1 MRHQCPHDYLRGT
14 LMLATIEKSLVALFN
29 PAAPASGPRLLGADG
44 LMLLRRVASEVSLP
58 VVTVATGKLDQQT
71 EPIGKT
77 LIADPFTLFSGELA
91 APDFVHGQFLYLGG
105 LWLDEDILV
114 AALAAQSAGYDTR
127 VFIDLSIARRRC
139 ERSPTLTR
147 LNQHG
152 VLLTTT
158 RQAAY
163 EWAMSGTPGQRQ
175 VLRQLVDAAPS
186 G

>member
-1 MRHQCPHDYLRGT
+1 
-14 LMLATIEKSLVALFN
+14 MLATIEKSLVALFN
-29 PAAPASGPRLLGADG
+29 PAALPSGSRSLVADG
-44 LMLLRRVASEVSLP
+44 LALLGRVASEVSLP
-58 VVTVATGKLDQQT
+58 VVTVATGRLAQQT

-77 LIADPFTLFSGELA
+77 LVADPFTLFSGEAL
-91 APDFVHGQFLYLGG
+91 APDFVDCPFLYLGG

-127 VFIDLSIARRRC
+127 VLIDLSIARRRVD
-139 ERSPTLTR
+139 RSPTLTR

-163 EWAMSGTPGQRQ
+163 EWAMSGNPGQRQ
-175 VLRQLVDAAPS
+175 ILRQLVGAEPLS
-186 G
+186 